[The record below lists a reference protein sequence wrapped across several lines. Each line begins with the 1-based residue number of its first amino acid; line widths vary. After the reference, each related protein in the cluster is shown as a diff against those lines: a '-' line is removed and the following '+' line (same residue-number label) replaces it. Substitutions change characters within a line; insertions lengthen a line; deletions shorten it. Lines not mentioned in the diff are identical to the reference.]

1 MADQSGGSATSFRT
15 AGVAYRL
22 ATAQQCPTTDAA
34 GPHPAACRWVDRDSL
49 GHRQSSSPQ
58 PDSRAAATQCQQRLV
73 FQLASADSPGTANL
87 GQRNHERMRRV
98 PPGVIARRP
107 LVALALVPRPLM
119 LFLVGGVAGAIGKT
133 VTAPLDRVKI
143 LLQVVA
149 PAVISQ
155 FYLTLNLQAR
165 TRAC

>member
-1 MADQSGGSATSFRT
+1 MADQSGGSATSFR
-15 AGVAYRL
+15 AGGVACRL
-22 ATAQQCPTTDAA
+22 ATAQQSPTTDAA
-34 GPHPAACRWVDRDSL
+34 GPDPAARRWVDQAPI
-49 GHRQSSSPQ
+49 GHRRTSAPQ
-58 PDSRAAATQCQQRLV
+58 PDSRTAASRGRQRLV

-87 GQRNHERMRRV
+87 SHRHGERGRRV

-143 LLQVVA
+143 LLQV
-149 PAVISQ
+149 S
-155 FYLTLNLQAR
+155 L
-165 TRAC
+165 